1 MPKVSNPVAMFKRH
15 IGRYT
20 AENVKLSMKGRII
33 LNAMYPNHRKIN
45 TNCATLEWWKTART
59 RMRKSREENRAHG
72 TRRQAHTL
80 PTVAQIS
87 YETTVMNIGPVG
99 YLDIMLASSKIEDAP
114 SKRMEEIRKIKVVT
128 LCARMCDH
136 WLATRL
142 RSVQNA
148 AYLENM

>member
-1 MPKVSNPVAMFKRH
+1 
-15 IGRYT
+15 
-20 AENVKLSMKGRII
+20 
-33 LNAMYPNHRKIN
+33 
-45 TNCATLEWWKTART
+45 
-59 RMRKSREENRAHG
+59 MRNSREENRAHG

-128 LCARMCDH
+128 LSNECVIID
-136 WLATRL
+136 
-142 RSVQNA
+142 
-148 AYLENM
+148 